1 MRIIS
6 GLYKNH
12 LLISPDSPKTHPMG
26 ERERNA
32 IFNSL
37 GDLSAL
43 KVLDLFAGTGA
54 LGLEAL
60 SRSAKSATFVENFP
74 KAVRVLQQNLR
85 SLNLNPDQARLLP
98 QDALTFTSATPF
110 DVVFVDPPYTEAS
123 QIDFTRFLSLV
134 APDGRLVLSLP
145 KELSVDPALLTY
157 PILRD
162 RTYANCRIL
171 ILANRPA

>member
-37 GDLSAL
+37 GDLSASN
-43 KVLDLFAGTGA
+43 VLDLFAGTGA

-74 KAVRVLQQNLR
+74 KAVCVLRQNIH
-85 SLNLNPDQARLLP
+85 SLKLTPDQARLLP
-98 QDALTFTSATPF
+98 QDALTFTSDTPF
-110 DVVFVDPPYTEAS
+110 DIVFVDPPYTQAD
-123 QIDFTRFLSLV
+123 QIDFARFFSLV
-134 APDGRLVLSLP
+134 APGGRLVLSLP
-145 KELSVDPALLTY
+145 KELPPDPALLDY

-162 RTYANCRIL
+162 RAYANCRIL
-171 ILANRPA
+171 ILENHPA